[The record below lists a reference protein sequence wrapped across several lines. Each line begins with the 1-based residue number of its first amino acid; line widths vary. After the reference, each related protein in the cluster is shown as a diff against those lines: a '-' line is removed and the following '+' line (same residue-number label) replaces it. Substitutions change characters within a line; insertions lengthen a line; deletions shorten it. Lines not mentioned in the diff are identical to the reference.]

1 VRVLLISYDNG
12 SHIPF
17 FPLNLAYIA
26 GELKKYGIKTNI
38 WQQDIHHY
46 PDGRLTTHLDNNYYD
61 IVGLGFVAGYYQYRK
76 AKSISRAIVRSK
88 LKPSIF
94 VIGGHGPAAEPEYF
108 MAKTQA
114 DCVVVG
120 EGEDA
125 LTKIIQ
131 GDFKRG
137 LPLVAEPRGSADDYS
152 WPAYDLFP
160 IDIYRLCRFPN
171 SQPAEFAMPVLSGRG
186 CPYRCTFCYRM
197 DDTFRPRSAGA
208 ICEEVEYLK
217 SVYGISHFQF
227 ADELLMS
234 SKARSVELAEALMP
248 LKIKWDCN
256 GRLNHATHEVL
267 KVMKQAGCN
276 YINYGIEAL
285 DDKVLAK
292 MKKGLTVS
300 QIENGI
306 SATIKVGLTP
316 GLNFMWGNYGDTVL
330 TLQKAVRFLKKYD
343 GVAELRTIRPVT
355 PYPGSALYR
364 RAVDNGLLSGPEDFY
379 ERRHT
384 NSDLFTVSFMD
395 GIPPRE
401 GDLHLMAANK
411 ELVNAYYERCAR
423 RTNLHAELFYKRQ
436 IPAEHF
442 RGFRAV

>member
-1 VRVLLISYDNG
+1 MRVLLISYDNG

-26 GELKKYGIKTNI
+26 SELKKIGANVEIYH
-38 WQQDIHHY
+38 QDIHHW
-46 PDGRLTTHLDNNYYD
+46 PESHLSDFLNSRYFD
-61 IVGLGFVAGYYQYRK
+61 VIGLGFVAGYYQYRK
-76 AKSISRAIVRSK
+76 ALAISQAIRGAK
-88 LKPSIF
+88 LQAGVF
-94 VIGGHGPAAEPEYF
+94 VLGGHGPAAEPEYF

-125 LTKIIQ
+125 LKKIIQ

-171 SQPAEFAMPVLSGRG
+171 SQPAEFTMPVLSGRG
-186 CPYRCTFCYRM
+186 CPYRCTFCYRL
-197 DDTFRPRSAGA
+197 DDTFRPRSVGA
-208 ICEEVEYLK
+208 IREEVEYLK

-234 SKARSVELAEALMP
+234 SKARTVELSEALMP

-256 GRLNHATHEVL
+256 GRLNHATYEVL

-276 YINYGIEAL
+276 YVNYGIEAL

-300 QIENGI
+300 QIENGM
-306 SATIKVGLTP
+306 SATIKAGLTP

-330 TLQKAVRFLKKYD
+330 TLQKAVRFLKKWD

-379 ERRHT
+379 ERKHT

-395 GIPPRE
+395 GITPRE
-401 GDLHLMAANK
+401 GDLHLMLANS
-411 ELVNAYYERCAR
+411 ELVNAYHSRCAR
-423 RTNLHAELFYKRQ
+423 MTNLHAELFYKQQ